1 MRSPTKTGR
10 GNSNEFTATVTTRPF
25 ARRKAAML
33 AAMSTCDMIQP
44 PKMSPAKLVS
54 VGMAKTRS
62 VGSRS
67 CGRHELI
74 IRRFLAKKTQKKPG
88 DDTNEKR
95 EEARTAHLQGW

>member
-1 MRSPTKTGR
+1 
-10 GNSNEFTATVTTRPF
+10 
-25 ARRKAAML
+25 ML

-74 IRRFLAKKTQKKPG
+74 IRRFLALVALVLPG
-88 DDTNEKR
+88 VVSFVMR
-95 EEARTAHLQGW
+95 EDARAARLQGWREQDVLDGTGRQAERDAPQLRILL